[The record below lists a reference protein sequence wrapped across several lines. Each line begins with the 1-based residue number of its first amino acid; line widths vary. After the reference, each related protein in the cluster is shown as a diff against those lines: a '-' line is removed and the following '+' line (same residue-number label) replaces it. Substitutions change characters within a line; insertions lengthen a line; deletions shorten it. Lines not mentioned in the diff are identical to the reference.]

1 MDSLL
6 RNARG
11 VALILTILIVSL
23 LVALT
28 LQFNRTMRTQVVS
41 AGNIGHGLKALYAAK
56 SGVACGLA
64 LLQEDD
70 SPNVDTDQEDWAD
83 SEKVKSKV
91 AELQSSFGGG
101 GFVLEIFDECG
112 KIPINYLVETDS
124 LQEVF
129 RKLLELCGVDDEDR
143 GTIVDSTVDWIDENE
158 DERFSGAEDG
168 FYQSLEKPYHCKDG
182 PLDVPEELLLVKGM
196 IEHPEIFYGTDEQPG
211 IGQYISVFGDGKI
224 NINTAEPMVL
234 ASLHDLMTLEM
245 GKDMKA
251 YREDAGNELSLS
263 NPTWYQDVPSIGGDI
278 TLPKKII
285 GTSSNYFKIR
295 SKGRFGNITKTVV
308 AVAKR
313 DPDTGDFSILS
324 WKIE

>member
-1 MDSLL
+1 M
-6 RNARG
+6 
-11 VALILTILIVSL
+11 
-23 LVALT
+23 ALT

-70 SPNVDTDQEDWAD
+70 SPDVDTDQEDWAD

-91 AELQSSFGGG
+91 AELQASFGGG
-101 GFVLEIFDECG
+101 GFELEIFDESG
-112 KIPINYLVETDS
+112 KIPMNHLETDS

-129 RKLLELCGVDDEDR
+129 RKLLELCGVDDDDR

-182 PLDVPEELLLVKGM
+182 ALDVPEELLRVKGL
-196 IEHPEIFYGTDEQPG
+196 IDNPEIFYGADEQPG

-245 GKDMKA
+245 GKDMKD
-251 YREDAGNELSLS
+251 YREDAGNELTLS
-263 NPTWYQDVPSIGGDI
+263 NPKWYQDVPSIGGDI
-278 TLPKKII
+278 TIPKDII

-295 SKGRFGNITKTVV
+295 SKGRFGNLIKTVV

-313 DPDTGDFSILS
+313 DPDKGEFSILS

>member
-1 MDSLL
+1 MDSLFG
-6 RNARG
+6 NTRG

-23 LVALT
+23 IVALT

-56 SGVACGLA
+56 SGIACGLA

-70 SPNVDTDQEDWAD
+70 SPDVDTDQEDWAD
-83 SEKVKSKV
+83 AEKVKSKV
-91 AELQSSFGGG
+91 AELQASFGSG
-101 GFVLEIFDECG
+101 GFTLEIFDESG
-112 KIPINYLVETDS
+112 KIPINHLDHPETAEP
-124 LQEVF
+124 LQEAF
-129 RKLLELCGVDDEDR
+129 RKLLELCGVDEDR
-143 GTIVDSTVDWIDENE
+143 GTIVDSTVDWIDKNE

-168 FYQSLEKPYHCKDG
+168 FYQSLDKPYHCKDG
-182 PLDVPEELLLVKGM
+182 PLDVPEELLRVKGM
-196 IEHPEIFYGTDEQPG
+196 TPEFFYGTEEQPG

-234 ASLHDLMTLEM
+234 ASLHDLITLEM

-278 TLPKKII
+278 TLPKDII
-285 GTSSNYFKIR
+285 GISSNYFEIR
-295 SKGRFGNITKTVV
+295 SKGRFEGITKTVV

-313 DPDTGDFSILS
+313 DPDTQKFSILS

>member
-1 MDSLL
+1 
-6 RNARG
+6 

-23 LVALT
+23 IVALT

-41 AGNIGHGLKALYAAK
+41 AGNIGHGLKALYASK
-56 SGVACGLA
+56 SGIACGLA

-70 SPNVDTDQEDWAD
+70 SPDVDTDQEDWAD
-83 SEKVKSKV
+83 AEKVKSKV
-91 AELQSSFGGG
+91 AELQASFGGG
-101 GFVLEIFDECG
+101 GFTLEIFDESG
-112 KIPINYLVETDS
+112 KIPINYLDHPETAEP
-124 LQEVF
+124 LQEAF
-129 RKLLELCGVDDEDR
+129 RKLLELCGVDEDR
-143 GTIVDSTVDWIDENE
+143 GTIVDSTVDWIDKND
-158 DERFSGAEDG
+158 DERSSGAEDG
-168 FYQSLEKPYHCKDG
+168 FYQSLDKPYHCKNG

-196 IEHPEIFYGTDEQPG
+196 IDHPEIFFGKEEQPG

-263 NPTWYQDVPSIGGDI
+263 DPTWYREVIGGDI

-285 GTSSNYFKIR
+285 GTSSNYFEIR
-295 SKGRFGNITKTVV
+295 SEGRFGNITKTVV

-313 DPDTGDFSILS
+313 DPDTQKFSILS

>member
-6 RNARG
+6 GNSRG

-23 LVALT
+23 IVALT

-41 AGNIGHGLKALYAAK
+41 ASNIGDGLKALYAAK

-64 LLQEDD
+64 LLEEDD
-70 SPNVDTDQEDWAD
+70 SPDVDTDQEDWAD
-83 SEKVKSKV
+83 SKKVKSKV
-91 AELQSSFGGG
+91 AELQASFGGG
-101 GFVLEIFDECG
+101 GFTLEIFDESG
-112 KIPINYLVETDS
+112 KIPINHVVESDN
-124 LQEVF
+124 LKAVF
-129 RKLLELCGVDDEDR
+129 RRLLELDTFDLSSDKVSEIVNS
-143 GTIVDSTVDWIDENE
+143 TIDWIDEN
-158 DERFSGAEDG
+158 DLVSGQFGSGAEDG
-168 FYQSLEKPYHCKDG
+168 DYPYNCKDG
-182 PLDVPEELLLVKGM
+182 PLDVPEELLRVKGM
-196 IEHPEIFYGTDEQPG
+196 IDHPEIFAGTDEQPG

-245 GKDMKA
+245 GKDMKD

-263 NPTWYQDVPSIGGDI
+263 DPTWYRDVIGGDI
-278 TLPKKII
+278 TLPKDII
-285 GTSSNYFKIR
+285 GIRSNYFEIR
-295 SKGRFGNITKTVV
+295 SEGRFGNITKMVV

-313 DPDTGDFSILS
+313 DPDTQKFSILS